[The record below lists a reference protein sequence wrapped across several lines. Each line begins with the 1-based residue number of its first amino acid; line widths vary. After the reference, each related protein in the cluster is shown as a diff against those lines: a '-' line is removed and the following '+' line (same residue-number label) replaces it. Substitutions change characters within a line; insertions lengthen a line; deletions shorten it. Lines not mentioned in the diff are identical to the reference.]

1 MLRKGISSPT
11 DSSIHSAG
19 REFPNGFSSIS
30 LTHGIRTSI
39 ARTARALR
47 AMKNSIRVAALVIAD
62 SWNNFWFG
70 EMTYED
76 HQLVTFWEKLGKEV
90 RNERNSRPE

>member
-1 MLRKGISSPT
+1 MLRKGISSPK
-11 DSSIHSAG
+11 DSSILSVV
-19 REFPNGFSSIS
+19 REFPIGFSSIS
-30 LTHGIRTSI
+30 PIPGMLTSI
-39 ARTARALR
+39 ARIPRVWR

-62 SWNNFWFG
+62 SWNNFWYG

-90 RNERNSRPE
+90 RNERDSRPE